1 MGRPPDILFLFSD
14 QHARAVMGCSGDPLG
29 ATPHLDALAA
39 RGVRFTDASCPAPIC
54 TPSRMS
60 LLTGRWPHEQACW
73 TLEDTLASDL
83 PTFAHGL
90 GAAGYRTICVGRMHS
105 IGPDQH
111 HGFAERHVG
120 DCSPNW
126 LGAERQRLGPLAGAQ
141 GPSGP
146 GPGGVARALALA
158 GRGQSGYEVVDD
170 ATTEATCERLAELG
184 RARAAGD
191 ASPFC
196 LMAGFI
202 LPHCPF
208 VARPGDYDRFDGR
221 VPPPRLPVPPAG
233 SEHPWIAGWRD
244 EGCTAGADPAAV
256 ARARTAYW
264 ALVHALDA
272 KIGRILTALERAGL
286 ARDTL
291 VVYASDHGEHAGE
304 RGLWWKN
311 TFHEQS
317 VGVPLILSWPGHLP
331 EGAVSSRVANLV
343 DIGATLLDA
352 AGAPPLPRSRG
363 RSLLGI
369 ARTPAAPWIDETFSE
384 YVTDRSSPWTGRE
397 PTTQRMVRSGRWK
410 YIHIEG
416 ARPILHDLAADPD
429 ETADLGDS
437 PAHAGV
443 RAALS
448 ARVLAGW
455 DPCAIR
461 WSVDARCAEKALLRA
476 WGARTAPASTVQY
489 RIADSDSW
497 LDPPG
502 P

>member
-1 MGRPPDILFLFSD
+1 MAPPPDILFLFSD

-29 ATPHLDALAA
+29 ATPNLDALAA

-90 GAAGYRTICVGRMHS
+90 GAAGYRTICVGRMHA
-105 IGPDQH
+105 IGPDQQ

-120 DCSPNW
+120 DCAPNW
-126 LGAERQRLGPLAGAQ
+126 LGAARQRLGPLAGAQ

-146 GPGGVARALALA
+146 GPEGVARSLALS

-170 ATTEATCERLAELG
+170 ATTEATCARLAELG

-191 ASPFC
+191 TTPFC
-196 LMAGFI
+196 LVAGFL

-208 VARPGDYDRFDGR
+208 VARAADYDRFAGR
-221 VPPPRLPVPPAG
+221 VPAPRLPVPPPGA
-233 SEHPWIAGWRD
+233 EHPWIAGWRS
-244 EGCTAGADPAAV
+244 EGCTDTADAATV

-272 KIGRILTALERAGL
+272 KIGRILAALDAAGL
-286 ARDTL
+286 GRTTL
-291 VVYASDHGEHAGE
+291 VAYASDHGEHAGE

-311 TFHEQS
+311 TFHEAS
-317 VGVPLILSWPGHLP
+317 VGVPLVLAWPGHLP
-331 EGAVSSRVANLV
+331 AGATCGRVANLI
-343 DIGATLLDA
+343 DLGATLLDA
-352 AGAPPLPRSRG
+352 AGTPPLPRSHG
-363 RSLLGI
+363 RSLLAI
-369 ARTPAAPWIDETFSE
+369 ARDPAAPWIDETFSE
-384 YVTDRSSPWTGRE
+384 YVTDRSSVWTGRA

-429 ETADLGDS
+429 EQTDLGDS
-437 PAHAGV
+437 PAYADL
-443 RAALS
+443 RATLS
-448 ARVLAGW
+448 ARVHAGW
-455 DPCAIR
+455 DPEGVR
-461 WSVDARCAEKALLRA
+461 REVDARTAEKAVLRS
-476 WGARTAPASTVQY
+476 WGAAVQPASAVQFPL
-489 RIADSDSW
+489 ADADSW
-497 LDPPG
+497 LDPA
-502 P
+502 